1 MHVNPRVSKPK
12 RRNGNGRVA
21 SAAAAAVQSAAGPPM
36 LIQTPRTADVM
47 RFQANSA
54 VGSTIDITWGC
65 LRNLYFTTLTA
76 STANTIFQAIR
87 LIRLEVWAPPSGAS
101 TSAAFALPVTLRYR
115 EGDGMIGEDKV
126 VSEVVTSTAGAYIHR
141 KFSKTK
147 TDTGKWHLCSEITNS
162 DIAFSIINAPG
173 GTVIDVTLGWSGW
186 AAGSAVVGLTC
197 AALTAGRIYRNSLDN
212 TTNAGAIGGSVFL
225 PIGTIGSTGVAFG

>member
-1 MHVNPRVSKPK
+1 
-12 RRNGNGRVA
+12 
-21 SAAAAAVQSAAGPPM
+21 M
-36 LIQTPRTADVM
+36 LVQTPRTLDVI

-54 VGSTIDITWGC
+54 VSSTIDITWGC

-87 LIRLEVWAPPSGAS
+87 LSKIELWAPPSGAS
-101 TSAAFALPVTLRYR
+101 TSAAFALPVTIRYR
-115 EGDGMIGEDKV
+115 EGDGMVGEDKV
-126 VSEVVTSTAGAYIHR
+126 VSEVVTSTAGAHIHR
-141 KFSKTK
+141 KFSKSK

-162 DIAFSIINAPG
+162 DIAFSIINCPG
-173 GTVIDVTLGWSGW
+173 GTVIDLHLGWSGW

-225 PIGTIGSTGVAFG
+225 PIGTIGSTGVAYG